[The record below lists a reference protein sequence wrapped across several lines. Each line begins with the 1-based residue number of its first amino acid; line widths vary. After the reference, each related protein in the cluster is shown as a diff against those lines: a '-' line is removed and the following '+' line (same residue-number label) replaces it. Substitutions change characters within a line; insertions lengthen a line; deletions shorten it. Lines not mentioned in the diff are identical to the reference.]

1 MKTTLPL
8 KFKCWHRLK
17 EKLFEV
23 IQIHDG
29 LPVIVSLPSEV
40 GARTVT
46 YVMTKADEPYLTV
59 VQATGYKDTDSK
71 DIFEGDI
78 ITADAGP
85 LKDRIGVIEFFD
97 GSLVVIFTDP
107 AEEGEEGGLLSE
119 VFEEGNIKVLGSA
132 LEWLKEEDD
141 GEES

>member
-29 LPVIVSLPSEV
+29 LPAIVSLPSEV

>member
-8 KFKCWHRLK
+8 KFRCWHALK

-29 LPVIVSLPSEV
+29 IPAIVSVTSEV
-40 GARTVT
+40 GDRRVT
-46 YVMTKADEPYLTV
+46 YVMTRADEPYLTV
-59 VQATGYKDTDSK
+59 VQATGYKDVDGR
-71 DIFEGDI
+71 DVFEGDI
-78 ITADAGP
+78 ITADEGP
-85 LKDRIGVIEFFD
+85 LKERIGVIEFFD
-97 GSLVVIFTDP
+97 GSMVVIFTDP

-119 VFEEGNIKVLGSA
+119 VLEEGNIKVLGSA

-141 GEES
+141 SEES